1 MLLKTLGKKK
11 TESEYKRY
19 IARVACSFFSLGI
32 LGLFIVRSNSLS
44 DFALG
49 LVVGVTIGSY
59 ALSIYYFAALRH
71 SKRLHQMYIA
81 TYDERNKQIL
91 QVTAVATL
99 VLEFLLIFAL
109 IALYAFVNIQLPYVT
124 VLSVLLYGLV
134 EGILGFV
141 LIRII
146 LSKIG

>member
-11 TESEYKRY
+11 TEAEFKKY
-19 IARVACSFFSLGI
+19 ITRVACSLFCLGV
-32 LGLFIVRSNSLS
+32 LGLFVVRSNSLS
-44 DFALG
+44 DYTLG

-59 ALSIYYFAALRH
+59 ALSIYYFAAFRN

-91 QVTAVATL
+91 QATAVATL
-99 VLEFLLIFAL
+99 ILEILLIFAL

-134 EGILGFV
+134 LGFS
-141 LIRII
+141 LIRLI
-146 LSKIG
+146 LSKIR

>member
-1 MLLKTLGKKK
+1 MLIKMLVGKRK
-11 TESEYKRY
+11 TEDEFKKY
-19 IARVACSFFSLGI
+19 ITRVACSLLSLGV

-44 DFALG
+44 DYTLG

-81 TYDERNKQIL
+81 AYDERNKQIL
-91 QVTAVATL
+91 QATAVATL
-99 VLEFLLIFAL
+99 ILEFLLIFAL

-124 VLSVLLYGLV
+124 VLSVFIYGLV
-134 EGILGFV
+134 LGFA
-141 LIRII
+141 LISLI

>member
-11 TESEYKRY
+11 TESEYEKY

-44 DFALG
+44 DYALG
-49 LVVGVTIGSY
+49 LVMGVTIGSY

-81 TYDERNKQIL
+81 AYDDSSCNTGSG
-91 QVTAVATL
+91 V
-99 VLEFLLIFAL
+99 FAYL
-109 IALYAFVNIQLPYVT
+109 CFDCPICLC
-124 VLSVLLYGLV
+124 
-134 EGILGFV
+134 
-141 LIRII
+141 
-146 LSKIG
+146 